1 MIFIQGSSKLKKE
14 GLLNI
19 AEKEGIL
26 LLNPRKLNS
35 EQELL
40 LADKLTQNAIKEKR
54 NLAKKPE
61 KEFLLWLAAKKD
73 ISSALKEYGFQT
85 PKQMIL
91 ISFKKTKAQL
101 IKQFHLKETKLTL
114 KKKATP
120 MQIERISLSRTI

>member
-1 MIFIQGSSKLKKE
+1 MIFIHGSSKLSKGE
-14 GLLNI
+14 LLTH

-26 LLNPRKLNS
+26 ILNPKKLNS

-40 LADKLTQNAIKEKR
+40 LAEELTKSAIKEKR

-85 PKQMIL
+85 PKQIL
-91 ISFKKTKAQL
+91 IISFKKTKQQL
-101 IKQFHLKETKLTL
+101 KRLFQLTETKLTL

-120 MQIERISLSRTI
+120 LEMEQISLSRTI

>member
-14 GLLNI
+14 RLLNI